1 MEMED
6 HDLLVRLDVLLDRVT
21 LSLDETRL
29 SVAAKMDSASAEPRF
44 SRLETGVAAKA
55 DTAQVDARFTKFEAT
70 VDTRAGK
77 SDTRIESLQ
86 LKVYVLVGALST
98 LNIALDI
105 VLHLLK

>member
-29 SVAAKMDSASAEPRF
+29 SVAAKMDSAAAEARF

-55 DTAQVDARFTKFEAT
+55 DNAQMDARFTKFEGS

-77 SDTRIESLQ
+77 SDARIESLQ
-86 LKVYVLVGALST
+86 LKVYTLIGALT
-98 LNIALDI
+98 ALDL
-105 VLHLLK
+105 VLRFLK